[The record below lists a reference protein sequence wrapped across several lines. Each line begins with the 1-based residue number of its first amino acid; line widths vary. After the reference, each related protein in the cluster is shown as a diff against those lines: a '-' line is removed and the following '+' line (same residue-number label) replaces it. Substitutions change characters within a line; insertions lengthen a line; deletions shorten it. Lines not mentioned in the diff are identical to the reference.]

1 VGNDPDH
8 AGCAEL
14 LKREVGSL
22 VVPALVLAEASY
34 LVRKALGASGEA
46 ALLRAASRGEFRLE
60 LPTASDLTRM
70 EELVETYADLPLG
83 TVDASIVATAERLG
97 EANVATLDRRHFT
110 VVRPAHV
117 EAFTLLP

>member
-1 VGNDPDH
+1 
-8 AGCAEL
+8 
-14 LKREVGSL
+14 
-22 VVPALVLAEASY
+22 VLAEASY

-46 ALLRAASRGEFRLE
+46 ALLRAASRGAFRLE
-60 LPTASDLTRM
+60 LPTTSDLERM
-70 EELVETYADLPLG
+70 AELVERYADLPLG

-97 EANVATLDRRHFT
+97 VANVATLDRRHFT